1 MSYLLFMIL
10 CIGLRPSRV
19 RSVRC
24 SSADRH
30 NIAGMLIRTM
40 GPVKVL
46 LVPSEEQRL
55 VPTMELRALI
65 SWEGWTRRTEVTLH
79 GG

>member
-1 MSYLLFMIL
+1 MSYWLIMVL
-10 CIGLRPSRV
+10 CNGL
-19 RSVRC
+19 C
-24 SSADRH
+24 SSRIRPVRYSPAGRH
-30 NIAGMLIRTM
+30 NIARVLIRDN

-46 LVPSEEQRL
+46 LVPSEEQ
-55 VPTMELRALI
+55 TMELRALI